1 MLAPLR
7 DGDGYEVAT
16 HSTVESSA
24 RTVADPSH
32 LQQLFGNRFRNAVEH
47 STADSPTVRV
57 GRLPDGFYVA
67 DYGPGIPE
75 SEREQVFES
84 GYTTSDAGTGF
95 GLRIVEEITEAHGGT
110 VSLAESES
118 GGARFEMRG
127 FRLSDR

>member
-1 MLAPLR
+1 VLAPLR

-57 GRLPDGFYVA
+57 GRLLDGFYVV
-67 DYGPGIPE
+67 DDGPGIPE

-95 GLRIVEEITEAHGGT
+95 GLRT